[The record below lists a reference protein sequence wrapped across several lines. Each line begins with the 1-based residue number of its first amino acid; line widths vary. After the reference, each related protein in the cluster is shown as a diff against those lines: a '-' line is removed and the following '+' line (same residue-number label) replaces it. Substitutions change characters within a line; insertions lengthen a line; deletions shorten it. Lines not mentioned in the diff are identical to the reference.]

1 MPIHSLNGKNI
12 FACRLASEIDVM
24 LLFLWTSSYFLPDR
38 SRTGKQKTPVAKGTC
53 EPKWNHTL
61 VYDDLTLTDLR
72 ARCLEMSVWNHDKL
86 SSNQLVGGVRLS
98 LGTGMFIGTLLSVI

>member
-1 MPIHSLNGKNI
+1 M
-12 FACRLASEIDVM
+12 
-24 LLFLWTSSYFLPDR
+24 SSYFLPDR

-61 VYDDLTLTDLR
+61 VYEDLTLTDLR
-72 ARCLEMSVWNHDKL
+72 ARCLELSVWNHDKL

-98 LGTGMFIGTLLSVI
+98 LGTGMFITQSLSHI